1 LSETAT
7 SGDPGTPAALV
18 FLYPGDLDTPTGG
31 YVYDRMLIDALR
43 RAGRPVDTRTLG
55 AGYPDPTPETLQQ
68 AQALIAGLADG
79 SPVMIDGLA
88 FGVLGEVVAPHAARL
103 RLIALVHHPL
113 AEEAGLSP
121 DRAET
126 LRRAERAALAHARL
140 VVTTSRATADL
151 VARDYAVPD
160 DRLAVLEPG
169 RAPLPEPA
177 GPAIATRG
185 GDTLRLLAV
194 GSLIPRKDYPTLLAA
209 LARLGDQRVHL
220 DIVGSAAFDPRH
232 ADHLAAEV
240 ARLGVADRVTF
251 HGALAR
257 RDLERLY
264 ASADLFVL
272 TTLYEGYGMAFVEA
286 MAHGL
291 PVVATGTGAVADTV
305 PQAAGF
311 EHAPGDMAAGLE
323 HAPNNEAA
331 GVVHAPGDVA
341 AVAASLC
348 RLIDD
353 PALRAA
359 MGRAARAHV
368 AALPD
373 WDAQAARL
381 GAMLEE
387 TSR

>member
-1 LSETAT
+1 MSDGAI
-7 SGDPGTPAALV
+7 SGDAGPPAPLV
-18 FLYPGDLDTPTGG
+18 FLYPGDLDAPTGG
-31 YVYDRMLIDALR
+31 YVYDRLLIDALR
-43 RAGRPVDTRTLG
+43 RAGRTVETHTLG
-55 AGYPDPTPETLQQ
+55 AGYPDPAADTLRH
-68 AQALIAGLADG
+68 AEALLAGLADG
-79 SPVMIDGLA
+79 SAVMIDGLA
-88 FGVLGEVVAPHAARL
+88 YGVLGDVVAPHAGRL

-121 DRAET
+121 DRAQT
-126 LRRAERAALAHARL
+126 LRRAERAALSQARL

-151 VARDYAVPD
+151 VARDYAVPR

-169 RAPLPEPA
+169 RAPMPSSTTDRP
-177 GPAIATRG
+177 T
-185 GDTLRLLAV
+185 GDTMRLLAV

-209 LARLGDQRVHL
+209 LARLGDRRIHL
-220 DIVGSAAFDPRH
+220 DIAGSAAFDPRH
-232 ADHLAAEV
+232 ADHLACEV
-240 ARLGVADRVTF
+240 ERLGLADRVTF

-305 PQAAGF
+305 PQAAGLG
-311 EHAPGDMAAGLE
+311 HAPDKEAAGLK

-368 AALPD
+368 VALPD

-387 TSR
+387 ISR